1 MSGFCDFS
9 GMNDDGFTF
18 LPGGRRLSK
27 ADPLL
32 DALGSLD
39 ELNAALGLLRAALGP
54 GSDAALIESIQ
65 KQVLAIG
72 GELATGQPRL
82 APAAVAALETETAR
96 RAADLPPLRDF
107 VLPGAGEASARAHL
121 ARAVCRR
128 AERDLVR
135 ALTAGANPA
144 FPPALAWLNRLS
156 GLLFAWARA
165 LESNA

>member
-9 GMNDDGFTF
+9 AMNDDGSTF

-39 ELNAALGLLRAALGP
+39 ELNAALGMLRAALDSP
-54 GSDAALIESIQ
+54 PDAALIESLQ

-82 APAAVAALETETAR
+82 APDAVAALETEIAR
-96 RAADLPPLRDF
+96 RAAGLPPLRDF
-107 VLPGAGEASARAHL
+107 VLPGAGETSARAHL

-128 AERDLVR
+128 AERAAVHAR
-135 ALTAGANPA
+135 EAHPERVSA
-144 FPPALAWLNRLS
+144 PALAWLNRLS
-156 GLLFAWARA
+156 GLLFAWAR
-165 LESNA
+165 ETE

>member
-1 MSGFCDFS
+1 
-9 GMNDDGFTF
+9 MNDDGFTF

-39 ELNAALGLLRAALGP
+39 ELNAALGMLRTALDSP
-54 GSDAALIESIQ
+54 PDAALIESLQ

-82 APAAVAALETETAR
+82 APDAVAALETEIAR
-96 RAADLPPLRDF
+96 READLPPPHGF

-135 ALTAGANPA
+135 AQEAGANHV

-156 GLLFAWARA
+156 GLLFAWAQT
-165 LESNA
+165 S